1 MKRNQNLEIL
11 ALVSAILWSTNSAQ
25 AQIRETAE
33 QITVRAEALNN
44 QGVDAL
50 EIGKF
55 VEAIKLFQEAI
66 YLRPAYTIAYGNL
79 GAGFYHTGQSEDATT
94 SLKKAIQLN
103 SNYAEGYN
111 MLGVIY
117 AETGRNSEAV
127 ELLESV

>member
-55 VEAIKLFQEAI
+55 VEAINFFRKQFTYVPPTQSLTEISARDFI
-66 YLRPAYTIAYGNL
+66 TPDNL
-79 GAGFYHTGQSEDATT
+79 KMRRH
-94 SLKKAIQLN
+94 L
-103 SNYAEGYN
+103 
-111 MLGVIY
+111 
-117 AETGRNSEAV
+117 
-127 ELLESV
+127 